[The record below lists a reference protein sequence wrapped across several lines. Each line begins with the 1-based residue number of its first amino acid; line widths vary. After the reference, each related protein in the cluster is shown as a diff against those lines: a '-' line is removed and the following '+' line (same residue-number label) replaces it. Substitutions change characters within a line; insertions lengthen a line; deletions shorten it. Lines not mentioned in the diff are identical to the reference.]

1 RKSPAYSLLASAAR
15 ITLSRPH
22 QSLSSDRN
30 RKRARLHCRAKLQ
43 FGPTDASQLL
53 FYQAMTDMDE
63 FAQTR
68 GADDLFDDEIIPVSA
83 EEQQAQA
90 EVVAVPAESESAPQ
104 QEEPAVEKQQHPRS
118 DTSHRGRGGDRDRGR
133 GRGRG
138 QGQGQSRGQGAT
150 KGRGLQD
157 SQWADK
163 KPAEKSPRPKGPK
176 PAKEPAA
183 AKQPAKQPELATPA
197 QFEAG
202 PAEQAGQDDEAQGAE
217 TTASGTEPQRV
228 PAVRGDRS
236 ATGGIRKPKLT
247 EEELSKR
254 IAAAKE
260 NAAKKAAA
268 HARAEADHA
277 SFLER
282 EQIAAEKRRKEAANR
297 RVMDKEREQNRLR
310 KLNAQTGR
318 EWDSQKTE
326 DDYNPRGGGSQ
337 FRRGMH
343 GGVSGY
349 ARRDFDGA
357 SEDGPADL
365 LSPGRGRGRGGR
377 GGRGRGSP
385 RGPRG
390 DRASSKEPL
399 ERNGANGP
407 TPSVNNEADFP
418 SLPASK
424 KPETVPTSTLETKA
438 IAQPPS
444 MEKLEA
450 TMSPLT
456 GTWADQVEE

>member
-1 RKSPAYSLLASAAR
+1 MAR
-15 ITLSRPH
+15 H
-22 QSLSSDRN
+22 ANCCFQ
-30 RKRARLHCRAKLQ
+30 
-43 FGPTDASQLL
+43 
-53 FYQAMTDMDE
+53 
-63 FAQTR
+63 
-68 GADDLFDDEIIPVSA
+68 
-83 EEQQAQA
+83 
-90 EVVAVPAESESAPQ
+90 
-104 QEEPAVEKQQHPRS
+104 
-118 DTSHRGRGGDRDRGR
+118 
-133 GRGRG
+133 
-138 QGQGQSRGQGAT
+138 
-150 KGRGLQD
+150 
-157 SQWADK
+157 
-163 KPAEKSPRPKGPK
+163 
-176 PAKEPAA
+176 
-183 AKQPAKQPELATPA
+183 
-197 QFEAG
+197 
-202 PAEQAGQDDEAQGAE
+202 
-217 TTASGTEPQRV
+217 
-228 PAVRGDRS
+228 
-236 ATGGIRKPKLT
+236 PKLT

-268 HARAEADHA
+268 HARAEADQA

-282 EQIAAEKRRKEAANR
+282 EQIAAEKRRKEVANR
-297 RVMDKEREQNRLR
+297 RVMDNEREQNRQR

-349 ARRDFDGA
+349 ARRDFDERP
-357 SEDGPADL
+357 SEDGAGDYT
-365 LSPGRGRGRGGR
+365 SPGRGRGRGGR
-377 GGRGRGSP
+377 GGRGRGPS

-390 DRASSKEPL
+390 DRASSKEPS
-399 ERNGANGP
+399 EKTA

-418 SLPASK
+418 SLPAGK
-424 KPETVPTSTLETKA
+424 KPEITPPTTVETKA